1 MDPGT
6 GRCGFAAVRFTNHQP
21 TILTYGCFEYPSKM
35 PLPERYVELER
46 DLSTILDEHKPS
58 VLAIETLFFNRNVT
72 TAMQVSEARGVITLC
87 GAKRGISIQ
96 PCTPMQ
102 VKVAVTGYG
111 KAEKKQ
117 VQQMIKLQL
126 GLKELHKLDDAVD
139 ALAIAIAGYHLYTS
153 RIN

>member
-1 MDPGT
+1 
-6 GRCGFAAVRFTNHQP
+6 
-21 TILTYGCFEYPSKM
+21 M
-35 PLPERYVELER
+35 PLPERYVELEQ
-46 DLSTILDEHKPS
+46 DLSTILDTYKPS

-87 GAKRGISIQ
+87 GAKRGIAIQ
-96 PCTPMQ
+96 SCTPLQ

-126 GLKELHKLDDAVD
+126 GLKDLHKRDDAVD
-139 ALAIAIAGYHLYTS
+139 ALAIAITGYHLYTS
-153 RIN
+153 KIN

>member
-1 MDPGT
+1 
-6 GRCGFAAVRFTNHQP
+6 
-21 TILTYGCFEYPSKM
+21 M